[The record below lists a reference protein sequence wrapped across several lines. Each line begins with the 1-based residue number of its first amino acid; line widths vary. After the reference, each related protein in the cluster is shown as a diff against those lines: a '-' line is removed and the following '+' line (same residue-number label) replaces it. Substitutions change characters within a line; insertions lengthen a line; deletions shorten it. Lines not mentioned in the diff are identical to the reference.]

1 MQTKA
6 KRKIYN
12 ILMVAVILLIIA
24 SGIMVTGHLK
34 GWFGGSSGGGAGG
47 DAALVCAKTT
57 GVVQVER
64 SGVGYTLKDNT
75 VMQDGDIVA
84 TKSASEAVLTWQE
97 VNTLAL
103 NEKGECTITSCSDKG
118 ISLQLAE
125 GELFADMREAEV
137 PVSIALGDD
146 QATVAGGVFSVS
158 EQSGAGTVCVY
169 EGTAD
174 IQTEAGESLSVAAG
188 EQILLTENE
197 KGEQVADI
205 TKMEASSLS
214 PYTIDKLL
222 AVEGGALCYTAE
234 ELQKVVADREAQK
247 AEADKALE
255 QASIKIAAGESQT
268 GAAADGSSQTA
279 DGQSGAAATGSS
291 GTGSSSGSS
300 SGGSSSGSGQNTK
313 TCTITISC
321 SSILDNMDH
330 LAAGKDR
337 YVPASGIILGTTAVE
352 FRDGETAYDVTRR
365 ACDAMGIQM
374 EASYVPLYGSYYVEG
389 INNLYEF
396 DCGGMSGWLYFVNGW
411 SPNYGCSEYIL
422 KDGDSIVWEYTC
434 SDD

>member
-6 KRKIYN
+6 KRKTYN
-12 ILMVAVILLIIA
+12 ILMAAVILLIIA
-24 SGIMVTGHLK
+24 SGIMLTGHLK
-34 GWFGGSSGGGAGG
+34 GWFGGGSGGAAGG

-64 SGVGYTLKDNT
+64 SGVGYTLKDGT

-84 TKSASEAVLTWQE
+84 TKSASEAVLTWQY

-103 NEKGECTITSCSDKG
+103 NEKAELTIVSCSEDG
-118 ISLQLAE
+118 ISLQLTE
-125 GELFADMREAEV
+125 GELFADMQGAEV
-137 PVSIALGDD
+137 PVAIALSDD
-146 QATVAGGVFSVS
+146 QATVTGGVFSVS
-158 EQSGAGTVCVY
+158 EQSGAGMVCVY
-169 EGTAD
+169 AGTAD
-174 IQTEAGESLSVAAG
+174 ILTKGGESLSVAAG
-188 EQILLTENE
+188 EQILVTENE

-205 TKMEASSLS
+205 TKMEATSLS
-214 PYTIDKLL
+214 PYTIEKLL
-222 AVEGGALCYTAE
+222 AVEGASLCFTAE
-234 ELQKVVADREAQK
+234 DLQTVVADREAQK

-255 QASIKIAAGESQT
+255 QASIRIAEEETSDS
-268 GAAADGSSQTA
+268 GAADSNGQTA
-279 DGQSGAAATGSS
+279 DGQSGTAATGGSS
-291 GTGSSSGSS
+291 GSSSGSS
-300 SGGSSSGSGQNTK
+300 SSSGSGQPAK

-321 SSILDNMDH
+321 ASILDNMDN

-337 YVPASGIILGTTAVE
+337 YVPSSGIILGTTAVE
-352 FRDGETAYDVTRR
+352 FRDGETAYDVTKR

-374 EASYVPLYGSYYVEG
+374 EAAYVPLYGSYYVEG

-411 SPNYGCSEYIL
+411 SPNYGCSEYVL

>member
-1 MQTKA
+1 MQTRA
-6 KRKIYN
+6 KKKLYN
-12 ILMVAVILLIIA
+12 ILMAAVILLIIA

-34 GWFGGSSGGGAGG
+34 GWFGGGGTGGAGG
-47 DAALVCAKTT
+47 DAALVCSKAT

-84 TKSASEAVLTWQE
+84 TKSGSEAVLTWQDAD
-97 VNTLAL
+97 TIAL
-103 NEKGECTITSCSDKG
+103 NEKTELTITSYSEEG
-118 ISLQLAE
+118 ISLQAAE
-125 GELFADMREAEV
+125 GEFFADMRGTKT
-137 PVSIALGDD
+137 PVTITLGDD
-146 QATVAGGVFSVS
+146 QATLAGGVFSVS
-158 EQSGAGTVCVY
+158 EQAGAGTVCVY
-169 EGTAD
+169 EGAAD
-174 IQTEAGESLSVAAG
+174 VLTESGESLSVAAG

-197 KGEQVADI
+197 KGEQVADV
-205 TKMEASSLS
+205 TKMEAASLN
-214 PYTIDKLL
+214 PYIIEHLL
-222 AVEGGALCYTAE
+222 AAEGAQLCFTAE
-234 ELQKVVADREAQK
+234 DLQKVTADREAQK

-255 QASIKIAAGESQT
+255 EASIKIAAEESQS
-268 GAAADGSSQTA
+268 GDAADGSSQTA
-279 DGQSGAAATGSS
+279 DGQSGTAATGSS
-291 GTGSSSGSS
+291 TSGSSPGGSS
-300 SGGSSSGSGQNTK
+300 SGGGQNTK

>member
-1 MQTKA
+1 MQTRA
-6 KRKIYN
+6 KRKLYN
-12 ILMVAVILLIIA
+12 ILMAAVILLIIA

-34 GWFGGSSGGGAGG
+34 GWFGGQSAGGAAGG
-47 DAALVCAKTT
+47 DAALVCTKTT

-75 VMQDGDIVA
+75 VMQDGDLVA
-84 TKSASEAVLTWQE
+84 TKNSSEAVLTWQDAD
-97 VNTLAL
+97 TIAL
-103 NEKGECTITSCSDKG
+103 SEKTELTITSCSEEG
-118 ISLQLAE
+118 ISLQAAE
-125 GELFADMREAEV
+125 GEFFADMRETKT
-137 PVSIALGDD
+137 PVTITLGDD
-146 QATVAGGVFSVS
+146 RAALTGGVFSVS

-174 IQTEAGESLSVAAG
+174 IRTESGESLSVAAG

-205 TKMEASSLS
+205 TKMEAASLS
-214 PYTIDKLL
+214 PYIIEKLL
-222 AVEGGALCYTAE
+222 AAEGAQLCFTAE
-234 ELQKVVADREAQK
+234 DLQKVTADREAKK

-255 QASIKIAAGESQT
+255 QASIRIAEEETADSGSADAG
-268 GAAADGSSQTA
+268 GQTA
-279 DGQSGAAATGSS
+279 DGQSGAAAGSTAGSS
-291 GTGSSSGSS
+291 GSG
-300 SGGSSSGSGQNTK
+300 SGGSSGGGQQTK

-321 SSILDNMDH
+321 ASILDNMDH

-337 YVPASGIILGTTAVE
+337 YVPASGVILSTSAVE
-352 FRDGETAYDVTRR
+352 FRDGETAYDVTKR

-374 EASYVPLYGSYYVEG
+374 EAAYVPLYGSYYVEG

-411 SPNYGCSEYIL
+411 SPNYGCSEYVL

>member
-1 MQTKA
+1 MQTRA
-6 KRKIYN
+6 KKKLYN
-12 ILMVAVILLIIA
+12 ILMAAVILLIIA

-34 GWFGGSSGGGAGG
+34 GWFGGQSAGGDAGG
-47 DAALVCAKTT
+47 DAALVCTKTT

-75 VMQDGDIVA
+75 VMQDGDLVA
-84 TKSASEAVLTWQE
+84 TKSSSEAVLAWQDAD
-97 VNTLAL
+97 TIAL
-103 NEKGECTITSCSDKG
+103 SEKTELTIISCSEEG
-118 ISLQLAE
+118 ILLQAAE
-125 GELFADMREAEV
+125 GEFFADMRETKT
-137 PVSIALGDD
+137 PVTITLGDD
-146 QATVAGGVFSVS
+146 RAALTGGVFSVS

-174 IQTEAGESLSVAAG
+174 IETESGESLSVAAG

-197 KGEQVADI
+197 KGEQVTDI
-205 TKMEASSLS
+205 TKMEAASLS
-214 PYTIDKLL
+214 PYIIEKLL
-222 AVEGGALCYTAE
+222 AAEGAQLCFTAE
-234 ELQKVVADREAQK
+234 DLQKVTADREAKK

-255 QASIKIAAGESQT
+255 QASIRIAEEET
-268 GAAADGSSQTA
+268 ADGGSADAGGQTA
-279 DGQSGAAATGSS
+279 DGQSGAAAGSTAGSS
-291 GTGSSSGSS
+291 GSGSGSSGSS
-300 SGGSSSGSGQNTK
+300 GGGQQTK

-321 SSILDNMDH
+321 ASILDNMDH

-337 YVPASGIILGTTAVE
+337 YVPASGVILSTSAVE
-352 FRDGETAYDVTRR
+352 FRDGETAYDVTKR

-374 EASYVPLYGSYYVEG
+374 EAAYVPLYGSYYVEG

-411 SPNYGCSEYIL
+411 SPNYGCSEYVL

>member
-6 KRKIYN
+6 KRKTYN
-12 ILMVAVILLIIA
+12 ILMVAVIVLIIA
-24 SGIMVTGHLK
+24 SGVMVTGHLK

-47 DAALVCAKTT
+47 DAVLVCAKTT

-64 SGVGYTLKDNT
+64 SGVGYTLKDGT

-84 TKSASEAVLTWQE
+84 TKNASEAVLTWQDA
-97 VNTLAL
+97 NTLAL
-103 NEKGECTITSCSDKG
+103 NEKGECTITSCSDEG
-118 ISLQLAE
+118 ISLQLTE

-137 PVSIALGDD
+137 PVSIALCDD
-146 QATVAGGVFSVS
+146 QATVTGGVFSVS

-169 EGTAD
+169 EGAAD
-174 IQTEAGESLSVAAG
+174 IQTAAGESLSVAAG

-214 PYTIDKLL
+214 PYTIEKLL
-222 AVEGGALCYTAE
+222 AVEGGGLCFTAE
-234 ELQKVVADREAQK
+234 DLQKVVADREAQK

-255 QASIKIAAGESQT
+255 QASIRIADGET
-268 GAAADGSSQTA
+268 ADGDAADGSGQTA
-279 DGQSGAAATGSS
+279 DGQSGTAA
-291 GTGSSSGSS
+291 SGST
-300 SGGSSSGSGQNTK
+300 SGSSSSGSGSSGGSAGQQTK

-321 SSILDNMDH
+321 ASILDNMGN

-337 YVPASGIILGTTAVE
+337 YVPSSGIILGTTAVE
-352 FRDGETAYDVTRR
+352 FREGETAYDVTRR

-374 EASYVPLYGSYYVEG
+374 EAAYVPLYGSYYVEG

-411 SPNYGCSEYIL
+411 SPNYGCSEYVL

>member
-6 KRKIYN
+6 KRKTYN

-47 DAALVCAKTT
+47 DAALVCARTT

-84 TKSASEAVLTWQE
+84 TKSASEAVLTWQDT
-97 VNTLAL
+97 NTLAL
-103 NEKGECTITSCSDKG
+103 DENGECTISSCSDDG
-118 ISLQLAE
+118 IVLLLAE
-125 GELFADMREAEV
+125 GELFADMREAEA
-137 PVSIALGDD
+137 PVTVMLGED
-146 QATVAGGVFSVS
+146 QATVTGGVFSVS

-169 EGTAD
+169 EGAAD
-174 IQTEAGESLSVAAG
+174 VRTESGESLSLAAG

-214 PYTIDKLL
+214 PYTIEKLL
-222 AVEGGALCYTAE
+222 AVESGALCFTAE
-234 ELQKVVADREAQK
+234 DLQKVVADREAQK

-255 QASIKIAAGESQT
+255 EASIKIAAGESQGGT
-268 GAAADGSSQTA
+268 SADGSGQAA
-279 DGQSGAAATGSS
+279 DGQSGTAASSGSGSS
-291 GTGSSSGSS
+291 SPGSGSGSSSGSN
-300 SGGSSSGSGQNTK
+300 GENTK

-321 SSILDNMDH
+321 ASILDNMDH

-337 YVPASGIILGTTAVE
+337 YVPSSGIILGTTAVE

-411 SPNYGCSEYIL
+411 SPNYGCSEYVL